1 LLESL
6 EAGGYSGSFPND
18 QLGYFYFSDCFLI
31 LYSEI
36 ILSFKIYIYDLIVYS
51 MGRFLQ
57 WIKGRGQQ
65 ATVYKQAFGHY
76 YSCDIFVSWTSPS
89 FIFNGVLSL
98 IQISIS
104 ELYSLVCEVYFVI
117 YLNEYLILCIQSG
130 DCLVQL

>member
-1 LLESL
+1 MLESSK
-6 EAGGYSGSFPND
+6 AWGYSGSFPND

-31 LYSEI
+31 LYIARSSF
-36 ILSFKIYIYDLIVYS
+36 SFKIYISGLIVY
-51 MGRFLQ
+51 MDRFLQ
-57 WIKGRGQQ
+57 SIKGRGQQ

-89 FIFNGVLSL
+89 FIFNGVLSH

-117 YLNEYLILCIQSG
+117 YLNEHLILCILSG
-130 DCLVQL
+130 DCLVQ